1 MNTKLLKAKQ
11 ICEYCGFSLPTLWR
25 KVKNDP
31 TFPKPFKIGANST
44 AWDAEEIHEWIEICK
59 ARRVK

>member
-11 ICEYCGFSLPTLWR
+11 ICEKIGFSLPTLWR

-44 AWDAEEIHEWIEICK
+44 AWDAQEIDAWIENCK
-59 ARRVK
+59 AVRGK